1 VGNPERRQVPVA
13 AGQRP
18 APELAAQL
26 ERVFQSQDHTAQ
38 ARHSCS
44 ILPFEMRSHLI
55 VSLRD
60 VAGNGIGCDRF
71 IIIEAGM
78 KAKEM

>member
-1 VGNPERRQVPVA
+1 VQVPVA
-13 AGQRP
+13 ASLVRG
-18 APELAAQL
+18 PELAAL
-26 ERVFQSQDHTAQ
+26 PERVFQSQDHTAQ

-44 ILPFEMRSHLI
+44 ILPIEMRSHLI
-55 VSLRD
+55 VPLRD
-60 VAGNGIGCDRF
+60 VAGKGIGCDRF